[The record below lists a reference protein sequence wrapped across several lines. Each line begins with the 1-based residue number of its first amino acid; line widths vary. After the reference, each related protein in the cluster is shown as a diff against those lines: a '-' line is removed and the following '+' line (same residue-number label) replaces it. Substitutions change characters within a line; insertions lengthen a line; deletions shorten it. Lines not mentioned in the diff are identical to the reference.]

1 MIKPFT
7 VSVPDPVLA
16 DLKARLARTR
26 WPDSI
31 GKAWDY
37 GTDITFLRELIDY
50 WQNHFDPVAAV
61 KRLNQLDHFTT
72 DIDQRALHFIH
83 ARSSH
88 RDAQPLLMT
97 HGWPG

>member
-37 GTDITFLRELIDY
+37 GTDVTFLRELIDY

-61 KRLNQLDHFTT
+61 KSSITSPQTLISAHFTSSMP
-72 DIDQRALHFIH
+72 RARIVTLNH
-83 ARSSH
+83 S
-88 RDAQPLLMT
+88 L
-97 HGWPG
+97 